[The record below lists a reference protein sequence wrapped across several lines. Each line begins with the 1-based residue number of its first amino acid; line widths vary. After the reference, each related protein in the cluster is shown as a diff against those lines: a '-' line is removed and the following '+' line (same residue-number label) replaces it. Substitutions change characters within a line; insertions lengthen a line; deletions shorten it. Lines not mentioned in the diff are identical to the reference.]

1 MQLHKLFILIGL
13 IFSICGGCRYPLTDG
28 TVTFTQSPVDIEII
42 DTVIPLGNLNP
53 PGHTFPTDHIY
64 FYIKATAPDPYE
76 IKAIA
81 DGTIIRIN
89 KKLNDYALTIRYTS
103 TFSSYFDHV
112 KTLAPDILNE
122 TGFLNDGNNT
132 VYVNIEAG
140 TLSGNWFL
148 TGTPVQGGADY
159 IYRENHLAFVYDPID
174 PSQIRISCGGTL
186 SLSPG
191 YFSIAGNSPDPKDI
205 TVASG
210 MMKYVLQTGVP
221 SSIFLVEMINNT
233 TIKVEVFPDKAPG
246 DVNDFTAN
254 VQIYER

>member
-13 IFSICGGCRYPLTDG
+13 IFSICGGCRYPLTDV

-148 TGTPVQGGADY
+148 TGTPVQGGADNLSEDTY
-159 IYRENHLAFVYDPID
+159 YLRFILKFYSVIPIEK
-174 PSQIRISCGGTL
+174 SFRIS
-186 SLSPG
+186 
-191 YFSIAGNSPDPKDI
+191 F
-205 TVASG
+205 
-210 MMKYVLQTGVP
+210 
-221 SSIFLVEMINNT
+221 F
-233 TIKVEVFPDKAPG
+233 
-246 DVNDFTAN
+246 
-254 VQIYER
+254 